1 MHTMVPRSFC
11 TVLSGL
17 ILLFAPL
24 AAQTKAPDG
33 PATDGGDGLLTLEEC
48 VARALKKNFDLQIQ
62 TFNVDNA
69 RESHTVAQAEFTP
82 TLTAS
87 VSRDGSQSYTSKNEL
102 EGTDA
107 RVGVSQKIAS
117 GATVSV
123 STSVDRS
130 STSSTSALLN
140 PAYGA
145 DVALSVTQP
154 LLKNAGK
161 SVSQATIERTR
172 IGIARA
178 GYDYKARIL
187 TVVRDVESAYYN
199 LCFAREQK
207 NVRQHSLNLA
217 QKLYDEARSRKEAG
231 VATDLDVLQAEVG
244 VENARRS
251 LLLAQQTVRD
261 REDSLLNLIGQ
272 FEFTIAPGSVK
283 FPEIKESAP
292 NFDHSFKLARDNQ
305 PDFLST
311 QANIKQLEID
321 ATTSKNARLPSL
333 DFGTAL
339 GYNTS
344 EKSYGNAYRE
354 LPGSDGYSWQVD
366 LSFRMPWGLKAE
378 NARYRTA
385 LNTLQQ
391 TRTRLQQQEQSLIV
405 SVRNSVR
412 SVETNI
418 ESVEISTKATM
429 LSVKKYELEKARFD
443 AGLST
448 ARRVLEAQD
457 DLENSRMSELQAK
470 VNLRIA
476 LAELHR
482 LEGSTIGRYRIELP

>member
-1 MHTMVPRSFC
+1 M
-11 TVLSGL
+11 
-17 ILLFAPL
+17 
-24 AAQTKAPDG
+24 
-33 PATDGGDGLLTLEEC
+33 TLEEC
-48 VARALKKNFDLQIQ
+48 VTRALKKNFDLKIQ
-62 TFNVDNA
+62 TYSVDNA
-69 RESHTVAQAEFTP
+69 RESLTVAQAEFSP
-82 TLTAS
+82 TVTAS
-87 VSRDGSQSYTSKNEL
+87 VSRDGSQSYTSKTEL
-102 EGTDA
+102 DGSEA
-107 RVGVSQKIAS
+107 RVGVSQKISS
-117 GATVSV
+117 GATVAV
-123 STSVDRS
+123 STNVDRSATS
-130 STSSTSALLN
+130 STSSLLN

-145 DVALSVTQP
+145 DVSMSVTQP

-161 SVSQATIERTR
+161 TVSQATIERTR
-172 IGIARA
+172 IGITRA

-187 TVVRDVESAYYN
+187 TVIRDVEGAYFN

-207 NVRQHSLNLA
+207 NVRQHSLSLS

-272 FEFTIAPGSVK
+272 FEFNEPIGNVT
-283 FPEIKESAP
+283 FPQVKESTP
-292 NFDHSFKLARDNQ
+292 NFDQSFKLARDNQ

-333 DFGTAL
+333 DLGSAL
-339 GYNTS
+339 GYNTT
-344 EKSYGNAYRE
+344 EKSYGKAVRE

-378 NARYRTA
+378 NARYRSA

-391 TRTRLQQQEQSLIV
+391 TRTRLQQQEQSLLV
-405 SVRNSVR
+405 SVRSAVR

-418 ESVEISTKATM
+418 ESVEISSKATS

-476 LAELHR
+476 LSELHR
-482 LEGSTIGRYRIELP
+482 LEGSTIGRYKIELP